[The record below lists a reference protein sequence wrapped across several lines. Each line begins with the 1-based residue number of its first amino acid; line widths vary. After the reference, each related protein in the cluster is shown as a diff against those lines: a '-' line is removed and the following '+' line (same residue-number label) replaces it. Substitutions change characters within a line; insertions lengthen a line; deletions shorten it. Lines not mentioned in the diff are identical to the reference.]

1 MDNND
6 VQLKVGDIVTLDE
19 INTEV
24 TITPIN
30 DGVVTTPKKNEEN
43 TVSETKSTLEQ
54 LKEKILKINVV
65 DLLSII
71 LNILKNA
78 DIELI
83 NNEKAKNVIKKF
95 SETPLEF
102 FPDKFINDIASL
114 NIEENDLKE
123 LVDILLDTK
132 SYKNN
137 TNIDNISHSVD
148 GDDEKTIII
157 DNNSEVVANLISMI
171 EEYKNKEG
179 EENLSFIVNEE
190 INKSIRNRKRNS
202 ERRRNNLCI
211 TLCKYFCCCCC
222 FDKKDL

>member
-1 MDNND
+1 MA
-6 VQLKVGDIVTLDE
+6 
-19 INTEV
+19 
-24 TITPIN
+24 
-30 DGVVTTPKKNEEN
+30 
-43 TVSETKSTLEQ
+43 
-54 LKEKILKINVV
+54 

-71 LNILKNA
+71 LNILKNT
-78 DIELI
+78 DIESI

-95 SETPLEF
+95 SETPLES
-102 FPDKFINDIASL
+102 FPHKFIDDVASL

-123 LVDILLDTK
+123 LVDILFNTK

-137 TNIDNISHSVD
+137 TNIDNLSQSID
-148 GDDEKTIII
+148 GDDEKTVII

-179 EENLSFIVNEE
+179 EENLSFIVNKE
-190 INKSIRNRKRNS
+190 INKTIRNRKRNI

-222 FDKKDL
+222 FNKKD